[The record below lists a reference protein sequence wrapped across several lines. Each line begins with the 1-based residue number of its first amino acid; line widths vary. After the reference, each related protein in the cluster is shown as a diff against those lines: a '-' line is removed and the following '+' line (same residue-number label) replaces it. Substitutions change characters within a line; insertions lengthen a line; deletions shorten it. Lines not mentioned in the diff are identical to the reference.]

1 MTSVS
6 QMDLESDSLFP
17 HIPMSS
23 NWEERKPRTQ
33 EADGSIRGDLP
44 NIMLLMF
51 LYILQGIPLGLAGS
65 IPMLLQSRKVR
76 MCQKFSFFTKLC
88 THTESVMRELTR
100 TTHITSSKVSVKN
113 HYIAYITYKCP
124 AETVFFPVL

>member
-76 MCQKFSFFTKLC
+76 MCQKFSFF
-88 THTESVMRELTR
+88 SVCYLL
-100 TTHITSSKVSVKN
+100 
-113 HYIAYITYKCP
+113 Y
-124 AETVFFPVL
+124 VFFVISYMFYLYVSCVIFGIFS